1 MVSVLSLWLPILLS
15 AVLVFVASFVMHMVL
30 TYHRSDFRKVPS
42 EDEVME
48 ALRKFAIPPG
58 EYMLPC
64 GEGPQSMK
72 DPAFLEKMNKGP
84 VAVMTVMKSGPPQ
97 MGTSLLQWFLYC
109 VVVSVFAAY
118 LAGRAVGPGTPYLQ
132 VFRFAGT
139 TAFIGYAVA
148 LWQSSIW
155 YKRPWSTTLK
165 LTLDGLVFGLLTA
178 GVFGWLWPR

>member
-1 MVSVLSLWLPILLS
+1 MVPLLSLWLPILLS
-15 AVLVFVASFVMHMVL
+15 AVLVFIASSIMHMVL
-30 TYHRSDFRKVPS
+30 TYHRSDFKKLPS
-42 EDEVME
+42 QDEAME

-72 DPAFLEKMNKGP
+72 DPAFVEKMNQGP
-84 VAVMTVMKSGPPQ
+84 VAVMIVMKSGPPR
-97 MGTSLLQWFLYC
+97 MGASLLQWFLFC

-118 LAGRAVGPGTPYLQ
+118 VAGRAVGPGAPYLQ
-132 VFRFAGT
+132 VFRFAGV
-139 TAFIGYAVA
+139 TAFIAYAVA

-165 LTLDGLVFGLLTA
+165 LTFDGFVFSLLTA
-178 GVFGWLWPR
+178 GAFGWLWPR